1 MTHDAIDRPE
11 GYATEV
17 GAFLG
22 MMEDC
27 RARTL
32 RLVESGDPERVDVP
46 TAWHGNTVGSLLYH
60 IAAIELDWLYAEIM
74 AKDFPEE
81 AWEWFP
87 HEVREKDGRLTPV
100 LGEPLERHLDRLAWV
115 RDRVREELRSL
126 THTDLQAVRQTDGDR
141 TVTPEWVF
149 HHLMQ
154 HEAEHRGQLGEIL
167 ASWGT

>member
-1 MTHDAIDRPE
+1 MTHSEIDRPD
-11 GYATEV
+11 GYAPGV
-17 GAFLG
+17 GALLA

-27 RARTL
+27 RERTL
-32 RLVESGDPERVDVP
+32 RLVASLDAARIDDPTP
-46 TAWHGNTVGSLLYH
+46 WHGNTAGSLLYH
-60 IAAIELDWLYAEIM
+60 VAAIELDWLYAEIM

-81 AWEWFP
+81 VLSWFP

-100 LGEPLERHLDRLAWV
+100 LGEPLERHLDRLAAV
-115 RDRVREELRSL
+115 RERMREELRSL
-126 THTDLQAVRQTDGDR
+126 TDDDLQAVRKTDGGR

-154 HEAEHRGQLGEIL
+154 HEAEHRGQLGEIM

>member
-1 MTHDAIDRPE
+1 MTHSAIERPE
-11 GYATEV
+11 GYVPAA
-17 GAFLG
+17 GLFLG

-27 RARTL
+27 RERTL
-32 RLVESGDPERVDVP
+32 RLIDELHPARVDDP
-46 TAWHGNTVGSLLYH
+46 TPWHGNTAGSLLYH
-60 IAAIELDWLYAEIM
+60 VAAIELDWLYAEIM
-74 AKDFPEE
+74 AKDFPGETE
-81 AWEWFP
+81 EWFP
-87 HEVREKDGRLTPV
+87 HEVREEDGRLTPV

-126 THTDLQAVRQTDGDR
+126 ADEDLHAVRATDGGR

-154 HEAEHRGQLGEIL
+154 HEAEHRGQLGEII